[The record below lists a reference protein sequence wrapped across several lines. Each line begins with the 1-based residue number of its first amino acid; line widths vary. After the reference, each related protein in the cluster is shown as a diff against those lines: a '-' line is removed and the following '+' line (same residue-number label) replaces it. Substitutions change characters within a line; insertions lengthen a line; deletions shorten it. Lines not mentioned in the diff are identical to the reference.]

1 MNLQLVCDDLK
12 RIRFYMIGYPGSM
25 FDSTVF
31 DKSKLLRK
39 PDDYFSD
46 GEFLLADAGYALK
59 EHVITPYKQ
68 PYASEPANRCFNEL
82 FSSARCLIEHT
93 NAIVK
98 NRWASLKGIRTQIR
112 TKNDFKLVNHHI
124 LVCLILH
131 NILISFEDHWEEE
144 YQVDAI
150 DEVDDMLHRL
160 TISET
165 ANDKRVELQNFLLG
179 WKFGSG

>member
-1 MNLQLVCDDLK
+1 MFSQKPAIDGEVYFNRKSQYAMNLQLVCDDLK

-46 GEFLLADAGYALK
+46 GEFLLADA
-59 EHVITPYKQ
+59 
-68 PYASEPANRCFNEL
+68 
-82 FSSARCLIEHT
+82 
-93 NAIVK
+93 
-98 NRWASLKGIRTQIR
+98 
-112 TKNDFKLVNHHI
+112 
-124 LVCLILH
+124 
-131 NILISFEDHWEEE
+131 HWEEE